1 MKRTYKYILNLL
13 LAIAVST
20 AAIACS
26 SSSSD
31 GPDDPSTPPTDQK
44 QVLKSVSYTSTD
56 ETFLNPERGYYSQ
69 MEGSLTKEVSLASL
83 QALRKKG
90 NTLVMLMYYL
100 TGYNNGPLP
109 EDGLAKIGRDF
120 ANVRKAGVKAIVRF
134 AYTNRQ
140 EGEDAPMDVILG
152 HLDQLK
158 PVLNDNKDVIACAQ
172 AGFIGAWGEWYY
184 STNKLNNTSS
194 YNKLIKKWL
203 EVLPADRCVQVR
215 TPKYKMDYLA
225 SNTPLDAQHAH
236 TATDQARIAHHND
249 AFMAD
254 ATNMGTYQDVAADKA
269 YLATDGLY
277 LPVGGETCLPSADA
291 AISKG
296 ADAVGDL
303 KKLHWSFLN
312 DLYDQK
318 VLNSWKK
325 DGVGTTIA
333 NCLGYRI
340 QLVKGTFSTKHSA
353 GSDLSIRL
361 ILQNK
366 GFAAMYNP
374 RKVELVLVSAD
385 GKTEYVATL
394 PDDPRTWLPAKTSI
408 VEQTV
413 ALPTDIQDGS
423 YKLYLALPD
432 ACETLAANA
441 MYSVRL
447 ANNGV
452 WDEATG
458 RNSLGV
464 NIAVSKTDAMPAS
477 TSSVKFVKRQ

>member
-44 QVLKSVSYTSTD
+44 QVMKSVSYTSTD

-69 MEGSLTKEVSLASL
+69 FEGSLTKEVSLASL

-100 TGYNNGPLP
+100 TGYNKGPLP
-109 EDGLAKIGRDF
+109 DDGIAKIGRDF
-120 ANVRKAGVKAIVRF
+120 ANVRKAGVKAVVRF
-134 AYTNRQ
+134 AYTNKQ
-140 EGEDAPMDVILG
+140 EGEDAPINVILG

-158 PVLNDNKDVIACAQ
+158 PVLNDNKDVIACTQ

-184 STNKLNNTSS
+184 STNKLNNTAS

-203 EVLPADRCVQVR
+203 EVLPNDRCVQVR

-225 SNTPLDAQHAH
+225 SNTPLDAQKAY
-236 TATDQARIAHHND
+236 TTSDQARIAHHND

-254 ATNMGTYQDVAADKA
+254 ATNMGTYKDVAADKA

-277 LPVGGETCLPSADA
+277 LPVGGETCLPSPDA

-296 ADAVGDL
+296 EDAVNDL
-303 KKLHWSFLN
+303 RKLHWSFLN

-340 QLVKGTFSTKHSA
+340 QLIKGSFSTKHSA
-353 GSDLSIRL
+353 GSELSMKL
-361 ILQNK
+361 VLQNK

-374 RKVELVLVSAD
+374 RNVELILVSSD
-385 GKTEYVATL
+385 GKTEYAATL
-394 PDDPRTWLPAKTSI
+394 PVDPRTWLPDKVST
-408 VEQTV
+408 VEQAI
-413 ALPTDIQDGS
+413 ALPSDILDGS

-432 ACETLAANA
+432 ACQSLAFNP

-452 WDEATG
+452 WNETTG

-464 NIAVSKTDAMPAS
+464 DIAVSKTDAMPAS
-477 TSSVKFVKRQ
+477 TSSVKFVKR